1 MSSQLHLA
9 ILSLKR
15 SPHTIKQIDQILTQT
30 ITTGL
35 LHTTPTLN
43 SILTVYSKSPAPT
56 KAILTYNLSIK
67 NSIPLDNY
75 TYPVLLKACTRL
87 KSLPKGKEVHA
98 HVTKV
103 GLGSDVY
110 VQNALVHFYGS
121 TGLIGDARY
130 VFDKMPHRDLASWN
144 SLLAAYNSRSG
155 DGTEALVL
163 FKEMMCEGIG
173 ADSITFVIIISALAA
188 VTKVEYGSS
197 IHGSVIKNGFD
208 CYVHLENAMLGMYV
222 NYGDVNAALTL
233 FTEMGGRRDVVSHTI
248 MINGCIETGF
258 IELARDIFDRRF
270 DKDLVLWNS
279 MISGYV
285 ESNLPNEALVLF
297 EKMENEEVEPDQY
310 TVVSILS
317 ACACLSDLQYGRHVH
332 RLILTKNML
341 HDVFVGTALIDM
353 YSKCGSISDAM
364 ATFYKMEDK
373 DVFTWTT
380 AIGGLANFGY
390 VKASLELF
398 YQMENEGVNPNEAT
412 FVSVLAACRQA
423 GLVEEGCFL
432 FSTLLRN
439 YKIQPKVEHFGC
451 LIDLLSRAGLVHQAD
466 EFVKAID
473 PGERLVAYKTLLS
486 ACMNHSKIDL
496 GLKVADELERLG
508 SEDHAVCVLLSN
520 FYALAGEWS
529 KVEEMRRNMK
539 IFGMLKEPGI
549 SCVEVTT

>member
-1 MSSQLHLA
+1 MDGVGVVSIVTAEEGSVVNSWMVVSDGPLWRRDLA
-9 ILSLKR
+9 HSR
-15 SPHTIKQIDQILTQT
+15 W
-30 ITTGL
+30 
-35 LHTTPTLN
+35 
-43 SILTVYSKSPAPT
+43 
-56 KAILTYNLSIK
+56 
-67 NSIPLDNY
+67 
-75 TYPVLLKACTRL
+75 C
-87 KSLPKGKEVHA
+87 
-98 HVTKV
+98 
-103 GLGSDVY
+103 
-110 VQNALVHFYGS
+110 
-121 TGLIGDARY
+121 GLIGDARN

-173 ADSITFVIIISALAA
+173 ADSITFVIIISAIAA

-208 CYVHLENAMLGMYV
+208 CYVNLENAMLGMYV
-222 NYGDVNAALTL
+222 KYGDMNAALTL
-233 FTEMGGRRDVVSHTI
+233 FTEMGDRRDVVSHTI

-258 IELARDIFDRRF
+258 IELARDIFDRWF

-285 ESNLPNEALVLF
+285 ESNHPNEALVLF
-297 EKMENEEVEPDQY
+297 EKMENEEIEPDQY

-412 FVSVLAACRQA
+412 FVCVLAACRQA

-432 FSTLLRN
+432 FSTLVRN

-466 EFVKAID
+466 EFVKAMD

-496 GLKVADELERLG
+496 GLKVADELKRLG
-508 SEDHAVCVLLSN
+508 SEDHAVHVLLSN

-539 IFGMLKEPGI
+539 IFGQ
-549 SCVEVTT
+549 SV